1 MLYVRWV
8 LNTPHR
14 RSLCKGLNKVFQRLS
29 VLLIFLAGCASML
42 PSIESQHPVGY
53 KKLIEAQAV
62 CAEKDLKTY
71 NACLSAANI
80 LESASPQ
87 QATQRFL
94 VRWEEAAFGMAA
106 RSRNAGE
113 MTMPIDPSGGVY
125 GSVWESV
132 RMDELRAMEKIVL
145 PVLRKIYEE
154 TNSEYSNAMLS
165 QVDLIIPG
173 SKSSFDSFQEVHS
186 DLLKEGFTEKK

>member
-1 MLYVRWV
+1 MQGFG
-8 LNTPHR
+8 
-14 RSLCKGLNKVFQRLS
+14 KIFQRLF
-29 VLLIFLAGCASML
+29 VLPIFLAGCATML

-53 KKLIEAQAV
+53 KKLIEAQTICV
-62 CAEKDLKTY
+62 EKDLETY

-80 LESASPQ
+80 LESASSQ
-87 QATQRFL
+87 QSTQRFL
-94 VRWEEAAFGMAA
+94 ARWEEAAFGMAA

-113 MTMPIDPSGGVY
+113 MTMPIDPAGGVY
-125 GSVWESV
+125 GSVWGKV

-154 TNSEYSNAMLS
+154 TNSEYSNAMLN
-165 QVDLIIPG
+165 QVDLIVLE

-186 DLLKEGFTEKK
+186 GLLKKGLAEKK

>member
-1 MLYVRWV
+1 MQ
-8 LNTPHR
+8 
-14 RSLCKGLNKVFQRLS
+14 GFGKVFQRLF

-42 PSIESQHPVGY
+42 PSIESRHPVGY
-53 KKLIEAQAV
+53 KKLIEAQTV

-94 VRWEEAAFGMAA
+94 AGWEEAAFGMAA

-113 MTMPIDPSGGVY
+113 MTMPVNPFGGVY
-125 GSVWESV
+125 GSVWEKV

-154 TNSEYSNAMLS
+154 ANSEYGNAMLS
-165 QVDLIIPG
+165 QVDLIILE

-186 DLLKEGFTEKK
+186 DLLKKGFTEKK

>member
-1 MLYVRWV
+1 M
-8 LNTPHR
+8 
-14 RSLCKGLNKVFQRLS
+14 KGFGEVFQRLF

-42 PSIESQHPVGY
+42 PSIESRHPVGY
-53 KKLIEAQAV
+53 KKLIEAQPV
-62 CAEKDLKTY
+62 CAEKDLKIY

-94 VRWEEAAFGMAA
+94 AHWEEAAFGMTA
-106 RSRNAGE
+106 RNRNAGE
-113 MTMPIDPSGGVY
+113 MATPIYPSGVADV
-125 GSVWESV
+125 SVWESV

-145 PVLRKIYEE
+145 PVLRKTYEE
-154 TNSEYSNAMLS
+154 TNSEYGNAMLS

-173 SKSSFDSFQEVHS
+173 SRSSFDSFQVVHS
-186 DLLKEGFTEKK
+186 ELLKKGLTEKSK

>member
-1 MLYVRWV
+1 MQ
-8 LNTPHR
+8 
-14 RSLCKGLNKVFQRLS
+14 GFGKVFQRLS
-29 VLLIFLAGCASML
+29 VLLIFLAGCATML
-42 PSIESQHPVGY
+42 PSVESQYPAGY
-53 KKLIEAQAV
+53 KKLIEAQTV

-80 LESASPQ
+80 LESASSQ

-94 VRWEEAAFGMAA
+94 ARWEEAAFGMAA
-106 RSRNAGE
+106 RRHNAGE
-113 MTMPIDPSGGVY
+113 MTMPVDPFGGVY
-125 GSVWESV
+125 GSVWEKV

-165 QVDLIIPG
+165 QVDLIILE

-186 DLLKEGFTEKK
+186 GLLKKGLAEKK